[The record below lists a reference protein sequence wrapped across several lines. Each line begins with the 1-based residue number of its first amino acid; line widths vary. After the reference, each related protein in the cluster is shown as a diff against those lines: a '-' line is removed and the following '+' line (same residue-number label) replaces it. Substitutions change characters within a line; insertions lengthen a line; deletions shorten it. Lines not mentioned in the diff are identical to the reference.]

1 MKFNWGHKILLLYLL
16 FMIMIGILVY
26 KSTNQKFDLVSE
38 DYYDKAVKYQN
49 QINNLQN
56 TEALADKPASHFN
69 KNENVVEIKFPDN
82 FTNAQIKGTLFF
94 FKPDNANLDFSVNIE
109 LNENNIQKIRVE
121 KLSHGNW
128 KLKTNWTVN
137 NTSYYQE
144 ENIFIN

>member
-49 QINNLQN
+49 QINEMQN
-56 TEALADKPASHFN
+56 TEALSDKPTYSFN

-82 FTNAQIKGTLFF
+82 FIYTQIKGTLFF

-109 LNENNIQKIRVE
+109 LNENNTQKIPAN
-121 KLSHGNW
+121 KLSRGNW
-128 KLKTNWTVN
+128 KLKTNWTTN
-137 NTSYYQE
+137 KTSFYQE
-144 ENIFIN
+144 ENIYIN

>member
-1 MKFNWGHKILLLYLL
+1 
-16 FMIMIGILVY
+16 MIMIGILVY

-49 QINNLQN
+49 QINNMQN
-56 TEALADKPASHFN
+56 MQALEDKPISYFN

-82 FTNAQIKGTLFF
+82 FIHAQVKGTLFF
-94 FKPDNANLDFSVNIE
+94 FKPDNANLDFFVTIE
-109 LNENNIQKIRVE
+109 LNENNIQKIPVN
-121 KLSHGNW
+121 KLSHGSW
-128 KLKTNWTVN
+128 KLKTNWTVK

>member
-1 MKFNWGHKILLLYLL
+1 MKFNWGHKIFLLYLL
-16 FMIMIGILVY
+16 FMIMIGMLVY

-49 QINNLQN
+49 QINNIQN
-56 TEALADKPASHFN
+56 TEALADKPVSRFY
-69 KNENVVEIKFPDN
+69 KNENVVEIKFPGN

-109 LNENNIQKIRVE
+109 LNENNIQKIQAN

-137 NTSYYQE
+137 NKSYYQE

>member
-1 MKFNWGHKILLLYLL
+1 MKFNWGHKIFLLYLL

-26 KSTNQKFDLVSE
+26 KSTNQKLDLVSE

-49 QINNLQN
+49 QINNIQN
-56 TEALADKPASHFN
+56 TQALADKPASIFN

-82 FTNAQIKGTLFF
+82 FIDTKIKGTLFF

-109 LNENNIQKIRVE
+109 LNENNIQKIQAN
-121 KLSHGNW
+121 KLSRGNW

-144 ENIFIN
+144 ETIFIN